1 MDKLGTILE
10 CKSEGEPTFCL
21 CFITKGFNFRPDLE
35 SDYLSYEALEK
46 ALKLVNVKYKNKKI
60 ACPLLGSS
68 RFDGN
73 GDKGKIME
81 IFNNTLSNVECTIF
95 DYFQKSRAEE
105 MKEVRDNE
113 LAVKKKD
120 RDAYY
125 KMVGERKKKA
135 EERFTESLKNNPP
148 EDKLCKVYENL
159 SLSIEKQADE
169 RLGAELYRDA
179 IDLYSRA
186 ESVLYANGC
195 ADKDNAKGK
204 SAKSGIAKDRIDE
217 KRNDAVNAL
226 NKSTD
231 DGDSTPEEARKKD
244 VTDGDLENSKKNK
257 VAPNSRALGVQYIE
271 SLINGT
277 GRECSVP
284 DGDMCW

>member
-1 MDKLGTILE
+1 MINLDPSLLDQDKQRKERRKHLFRSCAIPIALLLAAAIFFLSTWVYNLG
-10 CKSEGEPTFCL
+10 
-21 CFITKGFNFRPDLE
+21 FIISYNNKHYPMAHDLTE
-35 SDYLSYEALEK
+35 
-46 ALKLVNVKYKNKKI
+46 
-60 ACPLLGSS
+60 S
-68 RFDGN
+68 RFLINVLEPYIASYNQGAAQMMM
-73 GDKGKIME
+73 GD
-81 IFNNTLSNVECTIF
+81 F
-95 DYFQKSRAEE
+95 
-105 MKEVRDNE
+105 
-113 LAVKKKD
+113 
-120 RDAYY
+120 
-125 KMVGERKKKA
+125 KKA

-169 RLGAELYRDA
+169 SLGAELYRDA

-277 GRECSVP
+277 GHECSVQ

>member
-1 MDKLGTILE
+1 MIKIIKDVDLYDHFDEYDIILIGTDLYCTMSQGIQLKIMLNYPYVYNKNLETKYGDMDKLGTILE

-73 GDKGKIME
+73 GDKEKIME

-135 EERFTESLKNNPP
+135 EERF
-148 EDKLCKVYENL
+148 
-159 SLSIEKQADE
+159 
-169 RLGAELYRDA
+169 
-179 IDLYSRA
+179 
-186 ESVLYANGC
+186 
-195 ADKDNAKGK
+195 
-204 SAKSGIAKDRIDE
+204 
-217 KRNDAVNAL
+217 
-226 NKSTD
+226 
-231 DGDSTPEEARKKD
+231 
-244 VTDGDLENSKKNK
+244 KKNGH
-257 VAPNSRALGVQYIE
+257 RRY
-271 SLINGT
+271 
-277 GRECSVP
+277 
-284 DGDMCW
+284 

>member
-1 MDKLGTILE
+1 MIKIIKDVDLYDHFDEYDIILIGTNLYCTMSQGIQLKIMLNYPYVYNKNLETKYGDMDKLGTILE

-73 GDKGKIME
+73 GDKEKIME
-81 IFNNTLSNVECTIF
+81 IFNNTLSDVECTIF

-135 EERFTESLKNNPP
+135 EERF
-148 EDKLCKVYENL
+148 
-159 SLSIEKQADE
+159 
-169 RLGAELYRDA
+169 
-179 IDLYSRA
+179 
-186 ESVLYANGC
+186 
-195 ADKDNAKGK
+195 
-204 SAKSGIAKDRIDE
+204 
-217 KRNDAVNAL
+217 
-226 NKSTD
+226 
-231 DGDSTPEEARKKD
+231 
-244 VTDGDLENSKKNK
+244 KKNGH
-257 VAPNSRALGVQYIE
+257 RRY
-271 SLINGT
+271 
-277 GRECSVP
+277 
-284 DGDMCW
+284 